1 MKAQEAKDDILQKI
15 RFETTVELNDKGKK
29 VGQKHLYLRINELV
43 MGKTQ
48 TLFAQ
53 EDRAEFDANIGVF
66 RFPRFEFMSNQTK
79 SRVPVPMKN
88 FVLEVVEQDPKN
100 PKKQKVLGKTL
111 FSMRDA
117 LNKGYAGRLSLFL
130 LDEKNRYLGK
140 IEIS

>member
-1 MKAQEAKDDILQKI
+1 M
-15 RFETTVELNDKGKK
+15 
-29 VGQKHLYLRINELV
+29 RINELV

-66 RFPRFEFMSNQTK
+66 RFPRFEFMSDQTK

-100 PKKQKVLGKTL
+100 PKKQKVLGKTRFL
-111 FSMRDA
+111 MRDA
-117 LNKGYAGRLSLFL
+117 LKKGNTGKMSLFI
-130 LDEKNRYLGK
+130 LDEKNRYHGK